1 MLTRLTFPI
10 RKSFLFFCLSLLAFV
25 GQAQINLEKKDS
37 INRLGKKRKLFAFP
51 AVIYSPETTLAFGGA
66 GNYYFKIGKDS
77 TVRTSYIQGLALYT
91 LRKQAVFGMESSIFF
106 HDERYILK
114 TKASASYFPD
124 RFWGLGNNSQA
135 SNLEP
140 YTIGQ
145 FYFFPQLLR
154 KTYKKMFLGLAYEIQ
169 NVLSFEYGVG
179 KPAGT
184 SIFDVQ
190 NIKGRHGSFVSGFG
204 IVALWDGRDNTFSP
218 SRGLYFSYYVNDF
231 SKVLGSTFNYTAHNV
246 DIRKYISVRS
256 NQVLAFQFVLIS
268 NNGTVPIRSM
278 SNIGSNSIMRGYYEG
293 RYTDNNLVAAQAEHR
308 FPLIGRFGMVVFAA
322 AGRVGK
328 TLNQTFSF
336 QGLKPSLGSGL
347 RYAIDK
353 KEKLNARLD
362 VGFGQQSYGFYFNI
376 TEAF

>member
-1 MLTRLTFPI
+1 MLNRLIFLPY
-10 RKSFLFFCLSLLAFV
+10 KYLLFFCLSILAFT

-66 GNYYFKIGKDS
+66 GNYYFRIGRDS

-91 LRKQAVFGMESSIFF
+91 LRKQTVFGMESSIFF

-124 RFWGLGNNSQA
+124 RFWGLGNNSP
-135 SNLEP
+135 SGDLEP
-140 YTIGQ
+140 YTVGQ

-154 KTYKKMFLGLAYEIQ
+154 KTYKKLFLGLAYEIQ
-169 NVLSFEYGVG
+169 NVFSFEYGAG

-184 SIFDVQ
+184 SVFDVQ
-190 NIKGRHGSFVSGFG
+190 NVNGRKGSFVSGLG
-204 IVALWDGRDNTFSP
+204 LVALWDGRDNTFSP
-218 SRGLYFSYYVNDF
+218 SRGLYFSYYVNNF
-231 SKVLGSTFNYTAHNV
+231 SKAFGSSFNYVAHNV
-246 DIRKYISVRS
+246 DIRKYFSVRK
-256 NQVLAFQFVLIS
+256 NQVLAFQFVLVS
-268 NNGTVPIRSM
+268 NNGTVPVRSM

-293 RYTDNNLVAAQAEHR
+293 RYTDNNLMAGQVEHR
-308 FPLIGRFGMVVFAA
+308 FPLIGRFGMVAFAA
-322 AGRVGK
+322 AGRVGN
-328 TLNQTFSF
+328 TLDQVFTL

-362 VGFGQQSYGFYFNI
+362 VGFGKQSYGFYFNI